1 MVVYNLPR
9 LWKEIRFGVL
19 MDIKMHI
26 ADNVAD
32 LINAKDTTAK
42 GVSDITKQNDSLE
55 PIDKSYVARLIKRKP
70 EDMVNISSTKLAS
83 IAGALQVEP
92 WQLLHPAG
100 FDKMGNSKAINS
112 QLDMA
117 KLIKA
122 IRYVNDLSNGLS
134 INDEQ
139 FLATATAKAYEA
151 QISGDESSLAVELM
165 QLSKDFK
172 P

>member
-1 MVVYNLPR
+1 MVVYNLPKLR
-9 LWKEIRFGVL
+9 NEVRFGVL

-32 LINAKDTTAK
+32 LIEAKGSSAK

-55 PIDKSYVARLIKRKP
+55 PIDKSYVARLVKRKP

-92 WQLLHPAG
+92 WQLLHPSG
-100 FDKMGNSKAINS
+100 FDSSGNSKAINS
-112 QLDMA
+112 QLDIA

-122 IRYVNDLSNGLS
+122 IRYVSDLAGGLS

-139 FLATATAKAYEA
+139 FLATAIAKTYES
-151 QISGDESSLAVELM
+151 QLSGNESSLAVELM
-165 QLSKDFK
+165 QLSKELK